1 LPDSVNSENRCLL
14 LVDSPSPRRIRV
26 TDGDN
31 ITEKKGHGPGVAFAD
46 YDGDGFTDIYVA
58 NDGMQQHLLHITM
71 TALSAK

>member
-1 LPDSVNSENRCLL
+1 M
-14 LVDSPSPRRIRV
+14 

-71 TALSAK
+71 MALSAK

>member
-1 LPDSVNSENRCLL
+1 M
-14 LVDSPSPRRIRV
+14 

-58 NDGMQQHLLHITM
+58 NDRPGTVPSPAKARPLPSSGRAK
-71 TALSAK
+71 TARLRSALPEEAEQIG